1 MLHTRFWELLIGGVL
16 AYLELKWPNYK
27 QEFCTPW
34 NSQKFDNI
42 LSVVGLLLIVV
53 AIVFFP
59 RRRRFSGMEGSIP
72 DCRRRVDNYG
82 RVGCLF
88 K

>member
-16 AYLELKWPNYK
+16 AYVELKWPNYK

-53 AIVFFP
+53 AIVFFH
-59 RRRRFSGMEGSIP
+59 EGEDFP
-72 DCRRRVDNYG
+72 G
-82 RVGCLF
+82 
-88 K
+88 